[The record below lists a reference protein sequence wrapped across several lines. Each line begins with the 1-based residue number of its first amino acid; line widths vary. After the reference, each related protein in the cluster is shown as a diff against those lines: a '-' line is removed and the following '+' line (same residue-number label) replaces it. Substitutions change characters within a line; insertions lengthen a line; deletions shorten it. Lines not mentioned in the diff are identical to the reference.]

1 MYVLLLNIRMNT
13 NLHSRCVVR
22 NSNKNKLIWCNLVPC
37 LKKQGNITTNFDAI
51 NILAKQCIEAVARR
65 CPVKKVSLGAVHMEI
80 VFLLLSRLP
89 GKKILFP
96 RVHIRNISPPGRDLF
111 WQAVRGENFWE
122 KPIFKMSDTN
132 LKKNGFKYSF
142 AVFENFS
149 VWFWF
154 YVWWEFYVY

>member
-1 MYVLLLNIRMNT
+1 MNT
-13 NLHSRCVVR
+13 NLQSRCVVR

-111 WQAVRGENFWE
+111 WQAVRWENFERSQYSKWVTQTWRKMASNTVLLYLKILVFDSDFMFGGSSMSIRYS
-122 KPIFKMSDTN
+122 KPT
-132 LKKNGFKYSF
+132 
-142 AVFENFS
+142 
-149 VWFWF
+149 
-154 YVWWEFYVY
+154 